1 MLRTNCFCFLKLP
14 RLANAANSPRK
25 LVELP
30 VWFLLLLPQKAL
42 AFVWCSVA
50 RCLKAEPV
58 SVLPISSP
66 SQLSASTSCLEVS
79 DSCPG
84 PAPGSRLP
92 VVGTDFTAGR
102 RHGEAES
109 ERQVLEASVDL
120 SVETSWLM
128 HVPLA
133 WGPAAGCKVVVE
145 TTYCPRCPF
154 PTLPKGVGHSQA
166 H

>member
-66 SQLSASTSCLEVS
+66 SQLSASTSCPEVS

-109 ERQVLEASVDL
+109 ERQVLEASISGNFMAHARSSGL
-120 SVETSWLM
+120 
-128 HVPLA
+128 
-133 WGPAAGCKVVVE
+133 GPSSRVQSGCGNHLL
-145 TTYCPRCPF
+145 PSLPF
-154 PTLPKGVGHSQA
+154 PHPP
-166 H
+166 